1 MGIQDN
7 NRMPGAKDSGAKL
20 LVVGI
25 ICLAAGLIVGYMA
38 GAGIGFNTGKTT
50 DSAATPDATPS
61 SQAQAP
67 KMNPAEFQAREAG
80 LKSTLSSNPK
90 DLSTLIQLG
99 NLYYDDSKFQEA
111 VDYYGKALEIDP
123 QNVDVRT
130 DRGSCYWSLGQAD
143 AAIREFQKSL
153 QVNPTHAQTLF
164 NLGIVYLHGKND
176 MAAAKGAW
184 EKLLAT
190 NPNYP
195 DHARLQQMLSSMG
208 SSVAG
213 PATSSMPS
221 EPAAQSGT
229 GSKTSMDDLIKR
241 MKK

>member
-1 MGIQDN
+1 MGKQDN
-7 NRMPGAKDSGAKL
+7 NRMSGVKDSGPKL

-25 ICLAAGLIVGYMA
+25 ICLAAGLIIGYLA
-38 GAGIGFNTGKTT
+38 GAGIGFYTGKTIE
-50 DSAATPDATPS
+50 SAATPDATS
-61 SQAQAP
+61 FSQTQAP
-67 KMNPAEFQAREAG
+67 KMDPAEFQAREAG

-90 DLSTLIQLG
+90 DLNALIQLG
-99 NLYYDDSKFQEA
+99 NLYYDDSKFQDA

-143 AAIREFQKSL
+143 AAIGEFQKSL
-153 QVNPTHAQTLF
+153 QVNPSHAQTLF
-164 NLGIVYLHGKND
+164 NMGIVYLHGKND
-176 MAAAKGAW
+176 LTEAKKAW

-195 DHARLQQMLSSMG
+195 DRARLQQMLISMG
-208 SSVAG
+208 STAANPSTSPMPSG
-213 PATSSMPS
+213 PAGQNGS
-221 EPAAQSGT
+221 
-229 GSKTSMDDLIKR
+229 GSKPSMDDLFKR